1 MRIKFDLVCKK
12 HIELPPPTVD
22 CYYKLL
28 YPDSEQEKT
37 QSVIEWL
44 GSGKIE
50 DRAYIKA
57 EDIIRAE
64 IFLIDWLR
72 KTRKEEK
79 YTAPHISTDVHESG
93 PYTTTYHEM
102 KFVSDY
108 TGMNFADIRLLDVLQ
123 FWRYYRDAIIYTSI
137 QSDKGKEYLK
147 NAYNSVQTKP
157 DRAAIAELIE
167 SQA

>member
-1 MRIKFDLVCKK
+1 
-12 HIELPPPTVD
+12 
-22 CYYKLL
+22 
-28 YPDSEQEKT
+28 
-37 QSVIEWL
+37 
-44 GSGKIE
+44 
-50 DRAYIKA
+50 
-57 EDIIRAE
+57 
-64 IFLIDWLR
+64 
-72 KTRKEEK
+72 
-79 YTAPHISTDVHESG
+79 
-93 PYTTTYHEM
+93 M

-108 TGMNFADIRLLDVLQ
+108 TGMNFADIRLLDILQ